1 MNRINH
7 VVARDMVRAMRD
19 HTWRDGFDRN
29 SSHATGRYCDYEFGL
44 SVDFDETSARVW
56 AEELGIVALKTLA
69 EHPDTPADVAEWL
82 RGIVACCDEWLP
94 DSDLTP

>member
-7 VVARDMVRAMRD
+7 VVARDLVRALRD
-19 HTWRDGFDRN
+19 HSWEDGYDRN
-29 SSHATGRYCDYEFGL
+29 ASHNEGRYVAYEYGL
-44 SVDFDETSARVW
+44 NFYFDDSARMW
-56 AEELGIVALKTLA
+56 AEELSIAALKSLA
-69 EHPDTPADVAEWL
+69 KHPNTPADVAEWL